1 MTAEIVK
8 TVFAADFIEL
18 GSVLTPRLHL
28 VVDYTRGGKSFIT
41 GEHYAKGYQIS
52 IRHDRIDQEGS
63 RSMVIDGKGHPTA
76 CIQKADRFSQK
87 TLDNLV
93 NEVRSGKYD
102 SLIADLY
109 ANAKAN
115 ASQHVWPETIFPL
128 ADLHS
133 VVDSVVSGSA

>member
-1 MTAEIVK
+1 MKAEIIK
-8 TVFAADFIEL
+8 TVFAADFMEL

-28 VVDYTRGGKSFIT
+28 VVDYTRGGRSSIT
-41 GEHYAKGYQIS
+41 GEHYAKGYQIA

-63 RSMVIDGKGHPTA
+63 RSMVIDGKGNPTC

-115 ASQHVWPETIFPL
+115 ISQHAWPETLFPL
-128 ADLHS
+128 ADLHN